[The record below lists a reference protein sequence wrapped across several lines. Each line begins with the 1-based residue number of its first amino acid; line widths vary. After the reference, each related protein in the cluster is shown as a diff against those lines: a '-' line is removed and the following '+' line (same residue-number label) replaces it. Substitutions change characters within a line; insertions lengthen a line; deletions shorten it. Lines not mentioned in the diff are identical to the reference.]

1 MKLQDSIII
10 IEAPNKCEKIEKF
23 SGAKVFATKGHFK
36 SLPLENYINWDTYE
50 PYYEFS
56 NTERKKAM
64 DYIFS
69 ACRGKDVY
77 IATDPDREGYAIGYM
92 FYEVIKN
99 IAKSVKRAEFFEI
112 TQSGI
117 NKGIESAVSFE
128 NTNKN
133 LYEAFKARSVGDRL
147 CGFILSPKLM
157 KTLGERGN
165 VSVGRVQTPALYQI
179 VTREIEI
186 ENFEKLDSSKKI
198 DYRVIANATIQD
210 KKVELKNQSL
220 FATKEEAQDF
230 LNAIIDTQ
238 EAIVSK
244 KECKETKSSPN
255 KPFQAATLIQKANI
269 AFGFSSETTMNL
281 AQNLYEK
288 GLITY
293 HRTDAENLSLEF
305 ITEVES
311 MFGKEEW
318 YQRREYKAGA
328 QSQAEAHEATRIT
341 HCHKFEDIET
351 MIQDENLTK
360 NHQELYTLIY
370 LNSILS
376 QAKDAIYESLNFEV
390 NIKGRIFNLRATK
403 LIYNG
408 FKGVFK
414 QLDEEENQ
422 EEVSLDSTLELK
434 EGDKINIQSFEIKD
448 VKKKAP
454 SRFKESDFIP
464 LLQKLGIGRPST
476 YASFVPTLLKREFIE
491 IITKGKKQELKATSK
506 GKRAIESLKQ
516 SDEWITQHEFTKA
529 MEEVLDSITQGQSQ
543 YLDFIKPL
551 HEKLGLER
559 METQSKAPT
568 ENQIKLAKDLAT
580 KMNLEVPQEVLDS
593 MKVCSDFIE
602 SMKKKLPPKPPSQKQ
617 IDLALKL
624 SKEKSLELPKNY
636 ELDYKI
642 CSSFI
647 DKAFKSKPK
656 EKK

>member
-1 MKLQDSIII
+1 
-10 IEAPNKCEKIEKF
+10 
-23 SGAKVFATKGHFK
+23 
-36 SLPLENYINWDTYE
+36 
-50 PYYEFS
+50 
-56 NTERKKAM
+56 M

-69 ACRGKDVY
+69 ACRNKDVY

-99 IAKSVKRAEFFEI
+99 IAKSVKRAEFYEI

-117 NKGIESAVSFE
+117 NKGIESAISFE
-128 NTNKN
+128 QTNKY

-157 KTLGERGN
+157 QALGERKN
-165 VSVGRVQTPALYQI
+165 VSVGRVQTPALLQI
-179 VTREIEI
+179 VEREKEIEAF
-186 ENFEKLDSSKKI
+186 NALDESQKI
-198 DYRVIANATIQD
+198 DFRVIANADI
-210 KKVELKNQSL
+210 KG
-220 FATKEEAQDF
+220 TKYILNNSQKFNTKSEAQDF
-230 LNAIIDTQ
+230 LNAL
-238 EAIVSK
+238 V
-244 KECKETKSSPN
+244 ECKEAIISKREKKEVKLSAS
-255 KPFQAATLIQKANI
+255 KPFQAATLIQKANLI
-269 AFGFSSETTMNL
+269 FGFSSETTMNL

-305 ITEVES
+305 IAEVEA

-318 YQRREYKAGA
+318 YQRREYKAGS

-341 HCHKFEDIET
+341 HTHRFEEIEA
-351 MIQDENLTK
+351 MIKNENLTK

-376 QAKDAIYESLNFEV
+376 QAKDAIFEKLSFEF
-390 NIKGRIFNLRATK
+390 NIKGRIFSLSGRK
-403 LIYNG
+403 LIYEG

-414 QLDEEENQ
+414 QVAQEENEES
-422 EEVSLDSTLELK
+422 EEVTLDSIELN
-434 EGDKINIQSFEIKD
+434 EGDKVAISSFEIKE

-454 SRFKESDFIP
+454 SRYKESDFIP

-476 YASFVPTLLKREFIE
+476 YASFVPTLLKREYIE
-491 IITKGKKQELKATSK
+491 IITKGKRQELKATNK
-506 GKRAIESLKQ
+506 GKKAIEALKS

-529 MEEVLDSITQGQSQ
+529 MEEVLDSITQGQSK

-551 HEKLGLER
+551 HEKLGFER

-568 ENQIKLAKDLAT
+568 PNQIKLAQDLA
-580 KMNLEVPQEVLDS
+580 KQMNLEVPKEVLDS
-593 MKVCSDFIE
+593 MKMCSDFIE
-602 SMKKKLPPKPPSQKQ
+602 SLKSKIPPKPPSQKQ

-624 SKEKSLELPKNY
+624 SKDKGLELPKNY

-647 DKAFKSKPK
+647 DKAIKTKPK